1 MGIVG
6 SNGIGKSTLV
16 KIIMKILPI
25 EQGNITINDEYKLS
39 DLDEKYLYKN
49 ISVVPQS
56 VIILSGCLK
65 DILNPSKRDI
75 PDEKIIKTLKSF
87 TVDFSIFDNNLNYEL
102 NEKGL
107 NISGG
112 EAQKISLV
120 RMALEDKPW
129 VILDEPT
136 AAMDANSEKKVCE
149 TLKTYLKDRTAIIIT
164 HRPEILKICSRIIE
178 M

>member
-6 SNGIGKSTLV
+6 SNGISKSTLV

-102 NEKGL
+102 NEKG
-107 NISGG
+107 
-112 EAQKISLV
+112 
-120 RMALEDKPW
+120 
-129 VILDEPT
+129 
-136 AAMDANSEKKVCE
+136 
-149 TLKTYLKDRTAIIIT
+149 
-164 HRPEILKICSRIIE
+164 
-178 M
+178 